1 MNLLSRIIKDCST
14 VANGEDFDVGRIL
27 GTAGVLTYLGLCIV
41 NWAKFDPVL
50 YGTGFAA
57 AIAGMAAAL
66 AIQHKTEPGE
76 IKQ

>member
-27 GTAGVLTYLGLCIV
+27 GTLGVFMYFVLCAV
-41 NWAKFDPVL
+41 NWAKFDPQT
-50 YGTGFAA
+50 YGIGFAA
-57 AIAGMAAAL
+57 VIAGMAAAL

-76 IKQ
+76 IKE